1 MLKNTLAVLGLLSL
15 MLVVGGASWEAL
27 NPRSSSPSA
36 RGPLGLTAAELPI
49 SRHFHTTTTIPANVA
64 IQIPIPPSLGL
75 LIRKVKLS
83 TQGGLG
89 SFNFSIDGQL
99 VAVTNPAGTGIFFDP
114 MLFVPPGSVLE
125 VFAPSSIPIA
135 DDRNVAS
142 LTEGEARVSRIEA
155 IRIGIQHEQSISED
169 AHFL

>member
-75 LIRKVKLS
+75 LIKKVKLS
-83 TQGGLG
+83 TQVPGALG

-114 MLFVPPGSVLE
+114 MLFVPPGSILE
-125 VFAPSSIPIA
+125 VIAISSEA
-135 DDRNVAS
+135 SHFMNVS
-142 LTEGEARVSRIEA
+142 GYFVLPT
-155 IRIGIQHEQSISED
+155 D
-169 AHFL
+169 L